1 MGLGSVAA
9 PSAAAAPGAAVR
21 GRRVLV
27 GGVGYTNLRDL
38 SAGPLLVE
46 RLACLDW
53 PAGGGGA
60 DLGAG
65 GVDVE
70 ALSAGAVHVLHALQA
85 AEPYDAMILV
95 AGVRRGDAPGTVRC
109 APYRPSRRSDD
120 EIQGWVAEA
129 VTGLISLDAL
139 LAILGRFE
147 ALPPRV
153 TVIEVEPRDE
163 AWGPV
168 VREPVQ
174 VALAAV
180 ETLRRGGGAEGR
192 GGGRGGAG

>member
-9 PSAAAAPGAAVR
+9 PSADAVPGAAVR

-53 PAGGGGA
+53 PAG
-60 DLGAG
+60 
-65 GVDVE
+65 VDVE
-70 ALSAGAVHVLHALQA
+70 DLSAGAVHVLHALQA

-163 AWGPV
+163 DWGPV
-168 VREPVQ
+168 VSEPVQ

-180 ETLRRGGGAEGR
+180 ETLVRREVEKWLA
-192 GGGRGGAG
+192 

>member
-9 PSAAAAPGAAVR
+9 PSADAVPGAAVR

-53 PAGGGGA
+53 PAG
-60 DLGAG
+60 
-65 GVDVE
+65 VDVE
-70 ALSAGAVHVLHALQA
+70 DLSAGAVPVLHALQA

-120 EIQGWVAEA
+120 EIQGWVAEVVPA
-129 VTGLISLDAL
+129 GSGA
-139 LAILGRFE
+139 E
-147 ALPPRV
+147 ALNGLFGRPGVLQALYWMRGEGIAADV
-153 TVIEVEPRDE
+153 DASQLARF
-163 AWGPV
+163 
-168 VREPVQ
+168 
-174 VALAAV
+174 LAA
-180 ETLRRGGGAEGR
+180 
-192 GGGRGGAG
+192 

>member
-9 PSAAAAPGAAVR
+9 PSADAVPGAAVR

-53 PAGGGGA
+53 PAG
-60 DLGAG
+60 
-65 GVDVE
+65 VDVE
-70 ALSAGAVHVLHALQA
+70 DLSAGAVHVLHALQA

-109 APYRPSRRSDD
+109 APYRPWSPSSCGGWLRVASSSPPIGRHAGSSSRSPARRRVPAASTTSSRR
-120 EIQGWVAEA
+120 
-129 VTGLISLDAL
+129 
-139 LAILGRFE
+139 
-147 ALPPRV
+147 
-153 TVIEVEPRDE
+153 
-163 AWGPV
+163 
-168 VREPVQ
+168 
-174 VALAAV
+174 
-180 ETLRRGGGAEGR
+180 
-192 GGGRGGAG
+192 

>member
-1 MGLGSVAA
+1 MGLGSVAPPPA
-9 PSAAAAPGAAVR
+9 DAVPGAAVR

-53 PAGGGGA
+53 PAG
-60 DLGAG
+60 
-65 GVDVE
+65 VDVE
-70 ALSAGAVHVLHALQA
+70 DLSAGAVPVLHALQA

-95 AGVRRGDAPGTVRC
+95 AGVCRGDAPGTVRC

-120 EIQGWVAEA
+120 EIQGWGAEGG
-129 VTGLISLDAL
+129 TGLVRLDAP
-139 LAILGRFE
+139 
-147 ALPPRV
+147 PPRWPP
-153 TVIEVEPRDE
+153 TGAGPRDG
-163 AWGPV
+163 AGGRV
-168 VREPVQ
+168 ASEPVQ

-180 ETLRRGGGAEGR
+180 ETLVRREVEKWLA
-192 GGGRGGAG
+192 

>member
-9 PSAAAAPGAAVR
+9 PSADAVPGAAVR

-27 GGVGYTNLRDL
+27 GWVGYTNLRDL

-46 RLACLDW
+46 R
-53 PAGGGGA
+53 
-60 DLGAG
+60 
-65 GVDVE
+65 
-70 ALSAGAVHVLHALQA
+70 
-85 AEPYDAMILV
+85 
-95 AGVRRGDAPGTVRC
+95 VRRGDAPGTVRC

-163 AWGPV
+163 DWGPV
-168 VREPVQ
+168 VSEPVQ

-180 ETLRRGGGAEGR
+180 ETLVRREVEKWLA
-192 GGGRGGAG
+192 